1 MVSQRFTHY
10 KNCSDQNKNS
20 GFSTVTYVLQ
30 GLGVSLLF
38 GVRHDL
44 LDEIVI
50 VDTSVKIFLAL
61 EEIVDFV
68 VVQFFTQIHQDVSQ
82 FGGGDEA
89 HAVFVENL

>member
-1 MVSQRFTHY
+1 M
-10 KNCSDQNKNS
+10 
-20 GFSTVTYVLQ
+20 
-30 GLGVSLLF
+30 LF

-61 EEIVDFV
+61 EEIVDFI

-89 HAVFVENL
+89 HAVFVENLKNYIKLYGF